1 MRRSHRKVW
10 LEPESFPKEM
20 LLTGP
25 KFHLNTTSGSGVTL
39 KKYFRNKY
47 LRFTTLFANICSE
60 NIDKMIP
67 LKKNSVQ
74 FLRQTFVL

>member
-10 LEPESFPKEM
+10 LEPENFPKEM

-39 KKYFRNKY
+39 KKEIFAIYDLIRKHLFRKY
-47 LRFTTLFANICSE
+47 
-60 NIDKMIP
+60 
-67 LKKNSVQ
+67 
-74 FLRQTFVL
+74 RQNDTS